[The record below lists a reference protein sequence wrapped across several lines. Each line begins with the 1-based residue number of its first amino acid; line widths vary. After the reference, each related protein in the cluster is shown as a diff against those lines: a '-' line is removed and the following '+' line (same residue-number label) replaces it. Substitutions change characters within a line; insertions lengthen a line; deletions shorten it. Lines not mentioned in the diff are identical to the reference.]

1 MRLFQLAGAL
11 ALALSLARSVPAF
24 SPEDYGAFAKG
35 GPSERAEL
43 LAQWAA
49 RADTGLPSFLDALE
63 ASEFWSTPD
72 GRLVRTPDGAQ
83 FRDAITD
90 SVLGP
95 AAPDWEEVVVS
106 NVLRAGVEGAR
117 AVSKLSI
124 ADPAERLEAAKQ
136 MQEAD
141 LDPAMLPA
149 LEQAVTREQVPAIHI
164 LLKSLVTKLSLASD
178 QPAKRILAA
187 QALGKSGDASNNL
200 KLVEDRLGLDETGAP
215 LETDS
220 AVRLALQNTAA
231 GLKTKV
237 WFFEMT
243 GNLFTGVSLG
253 SILVLVALGLA
264 ITYGLLGVINMA
276 HGELVMIGAYATYL
290 VQTVFRQSFPSA
302 ESYYIVVA
310 IPVAFLV
317 SALVGIALERLV
329 LRHLYGRPLES
340 LLATWGVSL
349 VLIQTVR
356 SLFGPQNVEVASP
369 EWLSGSLVLQSNL
382 VLPWNR
388 LAIIAFAGT
397 VLALTAL
404 VLTRTRLGLFIRA
417 TTQNRRMAR
426 CMGVKTSLVDM
437 MAFGLGSGLAGLA
450 GVALSQIG
458 NVGPDLGQGYIVDS
472 FLVVVVGGVGQLAG
486 SLWAGLGIGMLSKF
500 LEPAI
505 GAVLAKIGL
514 LVIII
519 LFIQK
524 RPQGLFALKGRQAD

>member
-1 MRLFQLAGAL
+1 MRLFHLAGLL
-11 ALALSLARSVPAF
+11 ALALSIARPALGF
-24 SPEDYGAFAKG
+24 SPDDYGAFAKG

-49 RADTGLPSFLDALE
+49 RADTGLPAFLDALE
-63 ASEFWSTPD
+63 ASAFWSTPD
-72 GRLVRTPDGAQ
+72 GRLVRTDDGVA
-83 FRDAITD
+83 FRDAMTD
-90 SVLGP
+90 SVLGA

-117 AVSKLSI
+117 AVSKLSV
-124 ADPAERLEAAKQ
+124 ADAEERLEAARQ
-136 MQEAD
+136 MQDAE
-141 LDPAMLPA
+141 LDPAVLPA
-149 LEQAVTREQVPAIHI
+149 LEKAVAREKVPAIHV
-164 LLKSLVTKLSLASD
+164 LLQTLVTKLSLASD
-178 QPAKRILAA
+178 EPAKRILAA
-187 QALGKSGDASNNL
+187 QALGKRGDASNNL
-200 KLVEDRLGLDETGAP
+200 KLVEERLGLDENGTL
-215 LETDS
+215 LESDS
-220 AVRLALQNTAA
+220 AVRAALKVTAA
-231 GLKTKV
+231 GLKTQV
-237 WFFEMT
+237 WLFEMV

-290 VQTVFRQSFPSA
+290 VQGVFRNSFPAA
-302 ESYYIVVA
+302 EAYYIAAA
-310 IPVAFLV
+310 IPVAFVV
-317 SALVGIALERLV
+317 SGLVGIVLERLV

-349 VLIQTVR
+349 VLIQSVR
-356 SLFGPQNVEVASP
+356 SLFGPQNVEVGSP
-369 EWLSGSLVLQSNL
+369 AWLSGSLVLQSNL
-382 VLPWNR
+382 VLPYNR

-397 VLALTAL
+397 VLVATAL

-417 TTQNRRMAR
+417 TTQNRAMAR
-426 CMGVKTSLVDM
+426 CMGVRTSLVDM

-450 GVALSQIG
+450 GVALSQVG

-500 LEPAI
+500 LEPTV
-505 GAVLAKIGL
+505 GAVLAKIAL
-514 LVIII
+514 LVLII